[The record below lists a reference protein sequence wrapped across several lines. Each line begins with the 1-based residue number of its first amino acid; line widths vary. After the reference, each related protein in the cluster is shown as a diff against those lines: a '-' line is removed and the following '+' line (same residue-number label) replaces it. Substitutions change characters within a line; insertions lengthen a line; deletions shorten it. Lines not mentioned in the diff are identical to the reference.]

1 MLMKKSNLKNV
12 LKPILVLITVLFV
25 NDIFAQG
32 PTNTPKPPND
42 FWRNVQFGGG
52 IGLGFGTG
60 YTNVFVAPS
69 AIYNVNPKIAVG
81 LGLQFGYESQKN
93 NYTSF
98 LYGASVIGLV
108 NPIPQIQLSV
118 ELEEVNSIVDYQN
131 YGGNITDNYWNT
143 ALYLGAGYRTGN
155 VTVGVRYDV
164 LNNDNNYSVSAGFM
178 PFVRVY
184 F

>member
-1 MLMKKSNLKNV
+1 MKKCNLNV
-12 LKPILVLITVLFV
+12 VFKSILVVITFFFSFGL
-25 NDIFAQG
+25 FAQG
-32 PTNTPKPPND
+32 PTNAPKPPNN

-52 IGLGFGTG
+52 IGLGFGSG

-69 AIYNVNPKIAVG
+69 AIYALNPIVAVG

-93 NYTSF
+93 YYTSF

-118 ELEEVNSIVDYQN
+118 ELEEINSITDYQN
-131 YGGNITDNYWNT
+131 YGGNISDNYWNT

-155 VTVGVRYDV
+155 VTIGVRYDV
-164 LNNDNNYSVSAGFM
+164 LNDGNYDNYVSAGFM
-178 PFVRVY
+178 PFIRVY

>member
-1 MLMKKSNLKNV
+1 MEKSNLKIV
-12 LKPILVLITVLFV
+12 LKPILAILNFLFV
-25 NDIFAQG
+25 TGVFAQG
-32 PTNTPKPPND
+32 QTNLPKPPND

-69 AIYNVNPKIAVG
+69 AIYTVNPIIAVG

-98 LYGASVIGLV
+98 LYGASLIGLV
-108 NPIPQIQLSV
+108 NPIPQIQLSA

-143 ALYLGAGYRTGN
+143 ALYLGAGYQTGN
-155 VTVGVRYDV
+155 VTIGVRYDV
-164 LNNDNNYSVSAGFM
+164 LNDDNNNYVSAGFM
-178 PFVRVY
+178 PFIRVY